1 MSEALD
7 KLKEHV
13 GSEVLGKITSL
24 LKDAD
29 GTSPTAFTSGLAAKA
44 RKLSSAK
51 SVTATGISGFKGNMG
66 LPSGR
71 IDAAG
76 SNPLTAIKQKAA
88 DLVASA
94 TAAQSA
100 IASFAAQYPELAE
113 SDDVKALLSIIT
125 SVSSG
130 LSAVSA
136 IDTDKLEGEITTAT
150 AAASNAEGVTA
161 KAASLREKFG
171 V

>member
-7 KLKEHV
+7 KLKEHI
-13 GSEVLGKITSL
+13 GSETLSKITSL

-29 GTSPTAFTSGLAAKA
+29 GTSPTAITSGLAAKA

-51 SVTATGISGFKGNMG
+51 SVTSTGITGFKGNMG

-76 SNPLTAIKQKAA
+76 SNPLTAIKQQAA
-88 DLVASA
+88 TLVASA

-100 IASFAAQYPELAE
+100 VSDFAAQYPELAE
-113 SDDVKALLSIIT
+113 SDDVKALLSTIS

-136 IDTDKLEGEITTAT
+136 IDTDKLEGEISAAT
-150 AAASNAEGVTA
+150 AAASNAEAVTA
-161 KAASLREKFG
+161 KASSLREKLG